1 MSILMRQDRSM
12 GGWGDGVVEER
23 ERERERE
30 REEEGEKSG
39 RARETDEGS

>member
-1 MSILMRQDRSM
+1 M
-12 GGWGDGVVEER
+12 GGWGDGVVE
-23 ERERERE
+23 ERERE

>member
-23 ERERERE
+23 ERERE
-30 REEEGEKSG
+30 EEGEKSG